1 MAATL
6 AAPYMGDGHS
16 NERRNMNKRID
27 LASLLPMA
35 GMLLT
40 ALGYLLE
47 AQQRRQ
53 DNHEIALE
61 VARILKDG
69 E

>member
-1 MAATL
+1 M
-6 AAPYMGDGHS
+6 
-16 NERRNMNKRID
+16 RKKID

-47 AQQRRQ
+47 TQQRQQ
-53 DNHEIALE
+53 DNHEIARE
-61 VARILKDG
+61 VARILKEG

>member
-1 MAATL
+1 
-6 AAPYMGDGHS
+6 
-16 NERRNMNKRID
+16 MNKRID